1 MQRRGEL
8 GRKLEKKMV
17 FEKEWGSRVKDTK
30 LNFELD
36 LGIKDIQKSNLSDV
50 KMKSSN
56 NH

>member
-50 KMKSSN
+50 KIKSSN